1 MFRALSIASLAALAL
16 AACASAPL
24 RYVDSDG
31 KEYAGS
37 LDPATNSMTA
47 QIGAKQYRGPF
58 TVNEWGQAKS
68 RLTAAGSDPLLCT
81 FYIQVL
87 KVKGTC
93 TDLAG
98 GEYSVVTR

>member
-1 MFRALSIASLAALAL
+1 MLRRLAIASLAALAFS
-16 AACASAPL
+16 ACVSAPL
-24 RYVDSDG
+24 RYVDGAG
-31 KEYAGS
+31 KEYPGT

-58 TVNEWGQAKS
+58 TVNDWGQAKS
-68 RLTAAGSDPLLCT
+68 RLTAAGSEPLYCA

-98 GEYSVVTR
+98 GEFTLQSR